1 MLAIKE
7 CVIEHTCGVVGM
19 HYQELQP
26 SGGNVD
32 DENVYEGQ
40 QQNLLMN
47 VEEVRQLQ
55 AMAEEN
61 SGDES
66 GEDYQQESDR
76 ESRRSRASSRS
87 VQGQA
92 RGIWT
97 YHLKKAKYHEGPL
110 FLRPNCGQTSRHT

>member
-1 MLAIKE
+1 MQ
-7 CVIEHTCGVVGM
+7 
-19 HYQELQP
+19 YQELQP

-32 DENVYEGQ
+32 VYEGQ
-40 QQNLLMN
+40 QQQNPLMN

-87 VQGQA
+87 VSM
-92 RGIWT
+92 T
-97 YHLKKAKYHEGPL
+97 
-110 FLRPNCGQTSRHT
+110 

>member
-1 MLAIKE
+1 
-7 CVIEHTCGVVGM
+7 M

-40 QQNLLMN
+40 QQNPLMN

-87 VQGQA
+87 VSM
-92 RGIWT
+92 T
-97 YHLKKAKYHEGPL
+97 LKIDANYPYFSSHVRL
-110 FLRPNCGQTSRHT
+110 FLCQNENDCEKLWAE

>member
-1 MLAIKE
+1 MQVLARKE

-32 DENVYEGQ
+32 AENVYEGQ
-40 QQNLLMN
+40 QQNPLMN

-87 VQGQA
+87 VKM
-92 RGIWT
+92 T
-97 YHLKKAKYHEGPL
+97 
-110 FLRPNCGQTSRHT
+110 